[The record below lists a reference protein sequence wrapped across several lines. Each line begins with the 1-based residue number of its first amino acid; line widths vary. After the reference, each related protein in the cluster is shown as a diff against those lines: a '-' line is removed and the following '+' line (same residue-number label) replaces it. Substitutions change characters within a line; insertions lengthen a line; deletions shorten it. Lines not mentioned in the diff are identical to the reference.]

1 LTNQKLYGIIRYT
14 QLRVTTTSPTN
25 RKELT
30 TMKKIF
36 IRFNNEDW
44 LDEYDFLRDVVGIV
58 KEETKGNV
66 GIMVY
71 VNETD
76 YNNAMEEV

>member
-1 LTNQKLYGIIRYT
+1 
-14 QLRVTTTSPTN
+14 
-25 RKELT
+25 
-30 TMKKIF
+30 MKKIF

-44 LDEYDFLRDVVGIV
+44 LDEYDFLRDVVGII

-71 VNETD
+71 VNKAD
-76 YNNAMEEV
+76 YENAMEEA

>member
-1 LTNQKLYGIIRYT
+1 M
-14 QLRVTTTSPTN
+14 RVTTTSPTN

-71 VNETD
+71 VNEAD

>member
-1 LTNQKLYGIIRYT
+1 
-14 QLRVTTTSPTN
+14 
-25 RKELT
+25 
-30 TMKKIF
+30 MKKIF